1 MVHLLGLQG
10 VPSADQGFV
19 YTHPESGYIFE
30 LRDAA
35 PTSYDSSDDEAP
47 GNDVAKEPE
56 ELEYR
61 PLQLGTVSQVTH
73 TSWQR
78 QLCPLTQPCR
88 VDGSASKLA
97 VQSPCFHLAA

>member
-1 MVHLLGLQG
+1 MLTKQPGHVLQAMVHLLGLQG

-35 PTSYDSSDDEAP
+35 PTSYESSDDEAP
-47 GNDVAKEPE
+47 GNDAAKEPE

-61 PLQLGTVSQVTH
+61 PLQLGTVSQVSNTVMA
-73 TSWQR
+73 SR
-78 QLCPLTQPCR
+78 S
-88 VDGSASKLA
+88 VNSAA
-97 VQSPCFHLAA
+97 QG